1 MEATQTKLISY
12 WLMMKKS
19 KRLQCNQKRKYLKNC
34 SRRYVD
40 SGKSTLTCVLSCP
53 AGVKDDGR
61 GLLREKVFNFE
72 HEKSNG
78 RTTSIAHEIIGF
90 DTNGT

>member
-1 MEATQTKLISY
+1 MT
-12 WLMMKKS
+12 
-19 KRLQCNQKRKYLKNC
+19 LKIAVIGN
-34 SRRYVD
+34 VD

-90 DTNGT
+90 DTDGT